1 MLRVEKPTHADDL
14 DRKPSSE
21 APRGPHRCRPPSY
34 PALPAAPSGVQP
46 KRSVDPWEAAL
57 SRATTVAAHTIL
69 PGRPVDR
76 STASPGSRRVRG
88 VRRSSP
94 RTKGKRRR
102 TATSATRSTPGVG
115 CWTLVRNS
123 WPVAADP
130 STTPA
135 AAAGLS
141 CSTSPSPCWPR
152 RLPERGARRRGLGAE
167 PGAGARVDYRCQKQ
181 PSGEQVPATSSAA
194 YAGCSATSC
203 QWQPVRWPK
212 QCLSLTRQV

>member
-1 MLRVEKPTHADDL
+1 MTWTVSPL
-14 DRKPSSE
+14 
-21 APRGPHRCRPPSY
+21 PRR
-34 PALPAAPSGVQP
+34 LAARIG
-46 KRSVDPWEAAL
+46 
-57 SRATTVAAHTIL
+57 AAHLVIRLCQRHLRGCSPNGRWT
-69 PGRPVDR
+69 PGRPHYRALQRWLLTRFSPVDLLTDR
-76 STASPGSRRVRG
+76 PLPGSRRVRG